1 VTTTGLLEEMQRVA
15 ERGDVASFLRY
26 ARSVHPSDLSD
37 VLAQLD
43 AELQVRVVQAL
54 PPEIVSEAL
63 AEMEVEEHPEELLA
77 ALRPEH
83 AAGIVSELD
92 VDDAADLIGDLPR
105 DAARRILSHV
115 AVADRE
121 DVERLLAYDE
131 ETAGGRMTTAMI
143 MVATTITVGEALES
157 VRAQAEEIEDFFQ
170 VYCVEPDGRLGGV
183 LSMQRLVVSSATRL
197 VREAM
202 EPPAAVVTPDQDQ
215 EEVARLMARYNLP
228 AMAVV
233 DGLGRLLGR
242 ITFDDVI
249 DVVEAESTE
258 DLLKFGGVSGEEG
271 VAATWQEAVRKR
283 LPWLYVNLL
292 TASVGASVVYLFQR
306 TIADAVALAVWM
318 PVVAGMGGNAGTQ
331 ALAVTVRRIALGLV
345 PPGQRFS
352 IVAKEVAVG
361 AVSGVAVGVLVG
373 ALAWILGGH
382 GWILGAVVL
391 FAMWGNLVVAAM
403 AGSFVPLLLEK
414 LGVDPAIASSM
425 FVTAFTDTVGFL
437 LLLGLGSQVLG
448 AGV

>member
-1 VTTTGLLEEMQRVA
+1 VSAAELLPEMQRVA

-43 AELQVRVVQAL
+43 DELQLRVVQAL

-77 ALRPEH
+77 ALRPEQ
-83 AAGIVSELD
+83 AAGIVSELEA
-92 VDDAADLIGDLPR
+92 DDAADLIGDLPP

-115 AVADRE
+115 AVADRA
-121 DVERLLAYDE
+121 DVERLLAYGE

-143 MVATTITVGEALES
+143 TVPTAVTLGEALES

-183 LSMQRLVVSSATRL
+183 LSLQHLVVSSASRM
-197 VREAM
+197 VRDVM

-228 AMAVV
+228 AMAVA

-258 DLLKFGGVSGEEG
+258 DLLKFGGVPGEEG
-271 VAATWQEAVRKR
+271 LVATWHESVRKR

-292 TASVGASVVYLFQR
+292 TASVGALVVYLFQQ

-345 PPGQRFS
+345 PAGRRFS
-352 IVAKEVAVG
+352 VVGKELAVG
-361 AVSGVAVGVLVG
+361 AVNGLAVGALVGVLAG
-373 ALAWILGGH
+373 LLGGH
-382 GWILGAVVL
+382 GWTLGAVVW
-391 FAMWGNLVVAAM
+391 FAMWGNLVVAAV

-437 LLLGLGSQVLG
+437 LLLGLGSRVLG
-448 AGV
+448 AGA